1 MISEEEA
8 GARPQSICEEGAVET
23 EVAWAAGEDTGSEV
37 WGGGVD
43 KYRDRDICGTSSEQ
57 VVLPWKQ
64 GAGLLPSLAL
74 SPPGLALMNNNGGQ
88 GVLSAVQ
95 QA

>member
-1 MISEEEA
+1 M
-8 GARPQSICEEGAVET
+8 GC
-23 EVAWAAGEDTGSEV
+23 GEDTGSEV

-43 KYRDRDICGTSSEQ
+43 RVQRQRHHGTSSRTG
-57 VVLPWKQ
+57 
-64 GAGLLPSLAL
+64 GAAMETGCGLLPLGTIS
-74 SPPGLALMNNNGGQ
+74 SRSRLMNNNGGQ